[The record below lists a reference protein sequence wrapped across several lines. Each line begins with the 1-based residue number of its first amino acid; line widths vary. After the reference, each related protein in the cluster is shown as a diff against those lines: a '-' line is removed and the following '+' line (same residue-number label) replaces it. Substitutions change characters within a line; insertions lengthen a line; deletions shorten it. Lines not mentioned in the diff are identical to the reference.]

1 MSWLSTTLTSSI
13 GRKLV
18 MGLTGLFLVSFLF
31 VHGIGNLAL
40 FKNDGGMAFNAYTV
54 FMTTSPIIRVMEIF
68 LVAGFGFHIYTALTL
83 TNQNKA
89 ARPQGYAYKKSSPGV
104 TWFSQNMGTSGMVI
118 LVFLILHLINFYAEY
133 HYGIM
138 YDGVIPMVD
147 INMGD
152 HTVNVRN
159 MYEIVKTVFQQQWWV
174 SVLYVGSMVLLG
186 MHLAHGFQSAFKT
199 FGLEHKKYTPAIISI
214 GNVIAVL
221 LPALFA
227 SMPLYF
233 LLTGL

>member
-31 VHGIGNLAL
+31 VHGIGNIAL
-40 FKNDGGMAFNAYTV
+40 FKNDGGAAFNAYTV
-54 FMTTSPIIRVMEIF
+54 FMTTSPLIKIMEIF
-68 LVAGFGFHIYTALTL
+68 LVAGFGFHIYTAFTL
-83 TNQNKA
+83 TNKNKA
-89 ARPQGYAYKKSSPGV
+89 ARPQGYAHKKSSPGV
-104 TWFSQNMGTSGMVI
+104 TWFSQNMGTSGVVI

-138 YDGVIPMVD
+138 YNSIPMID
-147 INMGD
+147 IEVGG
-152 HTVNVRN
+152 HQHHVRD
-159 MYEIVKTVFQQQWWV
+159 MFAIVKAVFIEQWWV

-199 FGLEHKKYTPAIISI
+199 FGIEHKKYTPAIQSI
-214 GNVIAVL
+214 GNVIAVV

-233 LLTGL
+233 LLTAL